1 MFTLASKKD
10 GFRLLLPKEII
21 PQEIEEKYTNI
32 LSQAN
37 SFYKKPID
45 FLNETIQKT
54 QVLGFNGGTIQ
65 QGQTQRGTPIRIPS
79 RTEENWLLHA
89 NTDINYRSSANPE
102 SLIDKTLNVDFRHT
116 LGYVNYFLLFESFMY
131 QYTRDTEYKPDLDYQ
146 FNIELFNER
155 GSVYS
160 RIVLYDPLIDGM
172 DMLDFDYTQ
181 PTSQSGT
188 FRVIFKYS
196 NFDYQFINI
205 DANTDL
211 EQELPYNDTII
222 IAKSIKKK
230 EEQKFNRYPYAPDST
245 MEDEDMDNIEN
256 NNRIDNAKTYVD
268 ENDNLISTT
277 STSIPDYLHESK
289 ESISVDTNMVKSTN
303 IGFVFD
309 IKNEEKS

>member
-1 MFTLASKKD
+1 MFTLASKRD

-21 PQEIEEKYTNI
+21 PGEIEEKYTSI
-32 LSQAN
+32 LTQAN

-54 QVLGFNGGTIQ
+54 QVLGFNGGTVA
-65 QGQTQRGTPIRIPS
+65 QGQTQRGTPIRTPS

-89 NTDINYRSSANPE
+89 STDINYRSSANPE
-102 SLIDKTLNVDFRHT
+102 ALIDKTLNVTFRHT

-160 RIVLYDPLIDGM
+160 RIVLYDPLIDGI

-181 PTSQSGT
+181 PLASSAT
-188 FRVIFKYS
+188 FNVIFKYS
-196 NFDYQFINI
+196 NFDYQFINM

-211 EQELPYNDTII
+211 DEELPYNDII
-222 IAKSIKKK
+222 NIAKAKQKK
-230 EEQKFNRYPYAPDST
+230 EEQKFNKYPYNPDQTS
-245 MEDEDMDNIEN
+245 DYEDMDNVEKN
-256 NNRIDNAKTYVD
+256 AKSDNARTYVD
-268 ENDNLISTT
+268 EDENTIIGSVEE
-277 STSIPDYLHESK
+277 IPEYMQEPPEGVELPTKNSPGDSSK
-289 ESISVDTNMVKSTN
+289 
-303 IGFVFD
+303 IGFVLHID
-309 IKNEEKS
+309 D